1 MEHAQAS
8 DTNTEDRGT
17 GHPKLSFIKLAQ
29 EGQGRGR
36 DRGGQ
41 QDWGGFW
48 LPNPGLRIMFPSLVT
63 FQGQTLQ
70 REGFRGHLRPVFLLL
85 SVFTL
90 LAKPLVLAQNKI

>member
-29 EGQGRGR
+29 EGQGRGQ

-41 QDWGGFW
+41 QDWG
-48 LPNPGLRIMFPSLVT
+48 PSLSAS
-63 FQGQTLQ
+63 GL
-70 REGFRGHLRPVFLLL
+70 GANNG
-85 SVFTL
+85 S
-90 LAKPLVLAQNKI
+90 AW